1 MAEVFVYP
9 DGPVLAAAAA
19 ARLLTVLSDA
29 IAARG
34 SASVASTGATPRTAI
49 SAAGAA
55 SGDLQRRLDCLQDF
69 TLLVIGAVIGADVY
83 VVAALGAALLGPA
96 QLVAWLVG
104 GRYRP
109 GVRAM
114 CCHPPAG
121 RRFVCVRAP
130 LSDR

>member
-1 MAEVFVYP
+1 MAALVRKLMSRP
-9 DGPVLAAAAA
+9 DLYALNSGKIQTIV
-19 ARLLTVLSDA
+19 RY
-29 IAARG
+29 RG